1 MFGGHGP
8 HIPHVTG
15 RRRGST
21 TSSRKSDEGEHSDP
35 SGEDDTT
42 VVDEGE
48 KSMLLAIISQ
58 LKPGADLSRI
68 TLPTFI
74 LEPRSM
80 LERITNFMQHPETLL
95 PMTTIDDPVERF
107 VSVVK
112 FYLSGWHLKPPG
124 VKKPLNPILGEQFAC
139 YWELPDKTKAYY
151 ISEQTSHHPP
161 KSSYFYMAPYHH
173 VRIDGTLKPRS
184 RFLGNS
190 AASMMEGVSLL
201 TLLNK
206 GKPGVG
212 EKYILNQPNIYV
224 RGILF
229 GAMKY
234 ELGDHVY
241 VKCPENNLVAD
252 IEFRVKGFFM
262 GTYNA
267 IQGAI
272 KNEKTGEILY
282 EITGKWNEEMY
293 IKDEVTGRTELLFD
307 ATNAK
312 PSLPLVRPIAEQT
325 EKESQ
330 LLWEPTIK
338 ALLRKDQDAAT
349 DEKIKVEE
357 KQRSDTRKREADGI
371 EWVPQL
377 FKPTTEYGLDYII
390 NANIDGKDPETLEKQ
405 MLSITPILP
414 GSHSHGKFAIPPHQ
428 NHPTTVTNFTEGEHE
443 PHLLEPDT
451 LKHTS
456 RQAPST

>member
-21 TSSRKSDEGEHSDP
+21 TSSRKSEDSDHP
-35 SGEDDTT
+35 DTTGEDDTT

-48 KSMLLAIISQ
+48 KSMLLSIISQ

-124 VKKPLNPILGEQFAC
+124 VKKPLNPILGEQFDC
-139 YWELPDKTKAYY
+139 YWELPDKHKAYY
-151 ISEQTSHHPP
+151 IAEQTSHHPP

-206 GKPGVG
+206 GTPGVG

-241 VKCPENNLVAD
+241 VKCPENHLVAD
-252 IEFRVKGFFM
+252 IEFQVKGFFT

-267 IQGAI
+267 IQGTI
-272 KNEKTGEILY
+272 KNELTGDILY
-282 EITGKWNEEMY
+282 EISGKWNEEMY
-293 IKDEVTGRTELLFD
+293 IKDRLTGRTELLFD

-312 PSLPLVRPIAEQT
+312 PTLPLVRPISEQSD
-325 EKESQ
+325 KESQ
-330 LLWEPTIK
+330 RLWEPTIT
-338 ALLRKDQDAAT
+338 ALLKRDQDTAT
-349 DEKIKVEE
+349 DEKVKVEE

-377 FKPTTEYGLDYII
+377 FRPTSDFGLDFII
-390 NANIDGKDPETLEKQ
+390 NANVDGKDPETLERQ
-405 MLSITPILP
+405 MLAIAPILP
-414 GSHSHGKFAIPPHQ
+414 GSHPHGKFSIPPHQ
-428 NHPTTVTNFTEGEHE
+428 NHPSAPTSIAHE
-443 PHLLEPDT
+443 DNLIELEPDT
-451 LKHTS
+451 SKADIKGAS
-456 RQAPST
+456 ST

>member
-1 MFGGHGP
+1 MLGSYASWTSSMFGGHGP
-8 HIPHVTG
+8 HIPHVS

-21 TSSRKSDEGEHSDP
+21 TSSRKSDDGDHPDP
-35 SGEDDTT
+35 AGEDDTT

-68 TLPTFI
+68 SLPTFI

-139 YWELPDKTKAYY
+139 YWDLPDKTRAYY
-151 ISEQTSHHPP
+151 IAEQTSHHPP
-161 KSSYFYMAPYHH
+161 KSSYFYLAPHHH

-190 AASMMEGVSLL
+190 AASMMEGISLL
-201 TLLNK
+201 TLTNK

-229 GAMKY
+229 GTMKY
-234 ELGDHVY
+234 ELGDFVY
-241 VKCPENNLVAD
+241 VRCPENHLVAE
-252 IEFRVKGFFM
+252 IEFRVKGFFT

-267 IQGAI
+267 IHGTI
-272 KNEKTGEILY
+272 KNEKTGEKLY
-282 EITGKWNEEMY
+282 EISGKWNEDMY
-293 IKDEVTGRTELLFD
+293 IKDELTGRSELLFD

-312 PSLPLVRPIAEQT
+312 PSLPLVRPISEQT

-330 LLWEPTIK
+330 NLWAPTIR
-338 ALLRKDQDAAT
+338 ALLKKDQDTAT

-377 FKPTTEYGLDYII
+377 FKPTDEYGLDYII
-390 NANIDGKDPETLEKQ
+390 HANVDGKDAETLEKQ
-405 MLSITPILP
+405 VLDITPILP
-414 GSHSHGKFAIPPHQ
+414 GSHSTAKFAIPPHQ
-428 NHPTTVTNFTEGEHE
+428 THPSVPTNITD
-443 PHLLEPDT
+443 PDT
-451 LKHTS
+451 GSSKGAHT
-456 RQAPST
+456 

>member
-1 MFGGHGP
+1 MLGSYTSWTSSMFGGHGP

-15 RRRGST
+15 RRRGSST
-21 TSSRKSDEGEHSDP
+21 TSRKSEESGHDDT
-35 SGEDDTT
+35 GEDDTT

-68 TLPTFI
+68 SFPTFI

-124 VKKPLNPILGEQFAC
+124 VKKPLNPVLGEQFTC
-139 YWELPDKTKAYY
+139 YWELPDKTRAYY

-173 VRIDGTLKPRS
+173 VRVDGTLKPRS

-201 TLLNK
+201 TLMNK
-206 GKPGVG
+206 GKPGIG

-229 GAMKY
+229 GTMKY
-234 ELGDHVY
+234 ELGDFIY
-241 VKCPENNLVAD
+241 IRCPENNLVAE
-252 IEFRVKGFFM
+252 IEFRVKGFFT

-267 IQGAI
+267 IHGTI
-272 KNEKTGEILY
+272 KNEKTGEKLY
-282 EITGKWNEEMY
+282 EVSGKWNEDMY
-293 IKDEVTGRTELLFD
+293 IKNELTGRSELLFD
-307 ATNAK
+307 ATHAK
-312 PSLPLVRPIAEQT
+312 PSLPLVRPIAEQNP
-325 EKESQ
+325 KESQ
-330 LLWEPTIK
+330 RLWAPTIR
-338 ALLRKDQDAAT
+338 ALLKKDQDIAT
-349 DEKIKVEE
+349 EEKIRVEE
-357 KQRSDTRKREADGI
+357 SQRSETRKREADGV

-377 FKPTTEYGLDYII
+377 FKPTEEYGLDYII
-390 NANIDGKDPETLEKQ
+390 HTNVDGKDPETLEKQ
-405 MLSITPILP
+405 ILAIAPILP
-414 GSHSHGKFAIPPHQ
+414 GTHSKAKFAIPPHQ
-428 NHPTTVTNFTEGEHE
+428 AVPTMPNNITA
-443 PHLLEPDT
+443 PDT
-451 LKHTS
+451 GKAS
-456 RQAPST
+456 AST